1 MSDYNWNNEADNNES
16 NSKPKAS
23 GLAIAAL
30 VLGIVGLA
38 AWCLPCL
45 GYIVTIVGII
55 LGILGIRET
64 QKDKGG
70 KGMAIAGVVLCAILR
85 EYQLLRKT
93 KFAWTAGLVFFFYA
107 VNPIIGS

>member
-45 GYIVTIVGII
+45 GYIVTSVGII

-70 KGMAIAGVVLCAILR
+70 KGMAIAGVVLCAIS
-85 EYQLLRKT
+85 
-93 KFAWTAGLVFFFYA
+93 LVLTLINSFLGAYIA
-107 VNPIIGS
+107 VNGMF

>member
-1 MSDYNWNNEADNNES
+1 MWNNEADNNES

-70 KGMAIAGVVLCAILR
+70 KGMAIAGVVLCAIS
-85 EYQLLRKT
+85 
-93 KFAWTAGLVFFFYA
+93 LVLTLINSFLGAYIA
-107 VNPIIGS
+107 VNGMF